1 MGAIALI
8 LILTTSLNPVEPTQK
23 VEVTYTKE
31 DRIQQCKRMLDKAY
45 EEQNKVYQGSTLSFC
60 TVVYK

>member
-23 VEVTYTKE
+23 VEVTYPKE
-31 DRIQQCKRMLDKAY
+31 DRILQCKRMLDKAY

-60 TVVYK
+60 TATYK